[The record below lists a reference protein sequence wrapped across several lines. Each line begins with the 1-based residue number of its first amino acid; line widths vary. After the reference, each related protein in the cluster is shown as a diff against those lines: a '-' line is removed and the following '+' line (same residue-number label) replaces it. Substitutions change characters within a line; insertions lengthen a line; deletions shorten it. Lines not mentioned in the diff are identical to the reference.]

1 MNARTH
7 SLKPLNAIA
16 PVMMG
21 RLDAV
26 PVSTSSEL
34 RKTI

>member
-1 MNARTH
+1 MNARKH
-7 SLKPLNAIA
+7 SLKPLNVIV

-34 RKTI
+34 RKII